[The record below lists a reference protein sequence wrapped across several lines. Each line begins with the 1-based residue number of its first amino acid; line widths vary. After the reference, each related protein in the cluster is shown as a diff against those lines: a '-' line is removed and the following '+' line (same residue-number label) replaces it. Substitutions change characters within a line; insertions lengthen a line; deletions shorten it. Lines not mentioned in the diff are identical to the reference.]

1 MDFEKSFNAI
11 EIIHNNKN
19 ITKPNNF
26 GARHVQ
32 ALLMFFGVCF
42 SYFLRVNIS
51 AAIVPM
57 TQFNAGYAS
66 YEYWDSRIKSL
77 ILSSFFWGY
86 VLAQVPA
93 SMLARRFGGK
103 IILGGA
109 TAVSAVIT
117 VFHPLAV
124 VKGDWQLLC
133 FLRVLVGLMQ
143 GVVYPCLHTLLA
155 RWVPHNERGFL
166 CTFVYSGAQLGTAI
180 LLVISGSI
188 FNSNMRWPGIF
199 YISGSIALLWSLIFL
214 LFGCDSPRNSN
225 NISKAERNY
234 IEASTGATEQSEDVD
249 VPWRSIFTSVPFF
262 ALIAAHCGFT
272 WGFYTLLTE
281 VPTYLN
287 SALNLDMKSN
297 ALLSAL
303 PYFVMWILCLILSP
317 IADLLIR
324 RHITSVTVSR
334 KLFNSIG
341 QWIPMMCLIALSYIN
356 QTAITLSVVLL
367 TVAIGFNAASFCGY
381 LVNHMD
387 LSPNFAGPLMGI
399 TNGISNLLSIFAPL
413 VAGVVIHNEEDPE
426 EWRKVFLITATV
438 YFLCNLL
445 FVVFG
450 KASVQ
455 PWNYKL
461 RNVASTSTNN
471 GSTLT
476 SISTIAYE
484 NNLTSSTPG

>member
-1 MDFEKSFNAI
+1 
-11 EIIHNNKN
+11 
-19 ITKPNNF
+19 
-26 GARHVQ
+26 
-32 ALLMFFGVCF
+32 
-42 SYFLRVNIS
+42 
-51 AAIVPM
+51 M
-57 TQFNAGYAS
+57 TQLNADYAS

-86 VLAQVPA
+86 VLAQLPA

-109 TAVSAVIT
+109 TAASAAIT
-117 VFHPLAV
+117 MFHPLAV
-124 VKGDWQLLC
+124 VK
-133 FLRVLVGLMQ
+133 
-143 GVVYPCLHTLLA
+143 
-155 RWVPHNERGFL
+155 
-166 CTFVYSGAQLGTAI
+166 
-180 LLVISGSI
+180 
-188 FNSNMRWPGIF
+188 
-199 YISGSIALLWSLIFL
+199 
-214 LFGCDSPRNSN
+214 
-225 NISKAERNY
+225 
-234 IEASTGATEQSEDVD
+234 
-249 VPWRSIFTSVPFF
+249 
-262 ALIAAHCGFT
+262 AHCGFT

-324 RHITSVTVSR
+324 YDITSVTVSR

-341 QWIPMMCLIALSYIN
+341 QWIPMMCLIALGYIN
-356 QTAITLSVVLL
+356 QTAITLPVVLL

-471 GSTLT
+471 SSTLT